1 MSKLKLSWSIILIK
15 TGKLEQLALTILR
28 NQKDFRKDLKINPIK
43 CAFINVRVVLCNYLK
58 HKQQCMDSIDM
69 G

>member
-43 CAFINVRVVLCNYLK
+43 CAFINVRVVVL
-58 HKQQCMDSIDM
+58 SET
-69 G
+69 